1 MSEEERRKTLKR
13 SKKRKKII
21 KSHRKRRAISSSDFF
36 GVFLLYVL
44 ASELIPR
51 YSPAIIFILFALLTF
66 YFWNKR
72 RYISFGIVSQLI
84 VSIIISVLVYFSLS
98 FHSVT
103 S

>member
-1 MSEEERRKTLKR
+1 MEKEYKNLSEKVGDFF
-13 SKKRKKII
+13 IG
-21 KSHRKRRAISSSDFF
+21 FF

-44 ASELIPR
+44 VSELIPR
-51 YSPAIIFILFALLTF
+51 YSPAIIFILFVLLTF

-84 VSIIISVLVYFSLS
+84 VSIMISILVYFSLS

>member
-1 MSEEERRKTLKR
+1 VKKEYKESSEKAGDFF
-13 SKKRKKII
+13 IG
-21 KSHRKRRAISSSDFF
+21 FF

-44 ASELIPR
+44 VSELIPR
-51 YSPAIIFILFALLTF
+51 YSPAIIFVLFVLLTF
-66 YFWNKR
+66 YFWDRR

-84 VSIIISVLVYFSLS
+84 VSILISVLVYFSLS

>member
-1 MSEEERRKTLKR
+1 MKKEYKKQSEKVGDFL
-13 SKKRKKII
+13 IG
-21 KSHRKRRAISSSDFF
+21 FF
-36 GVFLLYVL
+36 GIFLLYVL
-44 ASELIPR
+44 VSELIPR
-51 YSPAIIFILFALLTF
+51 YCPAIIFILFVLLTF

>member
-1 MSEEERRKTLKR
+1 MKKDYKKSSEKVGDFL
-13 SKKRKKII
+13 IG
-21 KSHRKRRAISSSDFF
+21 FF

-66 YFWNKR
+66 YFWDRKC
-72 RYISFGIVSQLI
+72 YISFGIVAQLI
-84 VSIIISVLVYFSLS
+84 VSVIISVLVYFSLS

>member
-1 MSEEERRKTLKR
+1 MKKDYKKSSEKAGDFL
-13 SKKRKKII
+13 IG
-21 KSHRKRRAISSSDFF
+21 FF

>member
-1 MSEEERRKTLKR
+1 MEEKQKTKKDYNNSSEK
-13 SKKRKKII
+13 
-21 KSHRKRRAISSSDFF
+21 ACDFLIGF
-36 GVFLLYVL
+36 FVVFLLYVL
-44 ASELIPR
+44 ASELIPP